1 MVAAQMCSFKRE
13 QFFLQ
18 KFVLSQKVI
27 MLMLWN
33 FFEIMIVKL
42 NIYNTKNEVFH
53 EGFLQ

>member
-1 MVAAQMCSFKRE
+1 
-13 QFFLQ
+13 
-18 KFVLSQKVI
+18 

-33 FFEIMIVKL
+33 FFEIMIVEL